1 MDNFVWGTKV
11 VTTFLYDDFGA
22 VTNETVVGVAGT
34 NTIERF
40 YDNFGRSLGYSLNGV
55 RQSTLAYDPATGRLA
70 SMQIPSEQSNNQTIL
85 LELPSRLR
93 YQVIARLS

>member
-1 MDNFVWGTKV
+1 MLDNFVWGTKI

-22 VTNETVVGVAGT
+22 LTNETVVGVAGT

-40 YDNFGRSLGYSLNGV
+40 YDNFGRDAGYALNGV

-70 SMQIPSEQSNNQTIL
+70 ITNGDPRIL
-85 LELPSRLR
+85 K
-93 YQVIARLS
+93 